1 MISFYNAGII
11 NEVSITTF
19 GINAKDNSSA
29 IGYFGTGLKY
39 AIAVLLRN
47 GHTITIKSG
56 PNKFNFHLRNENV
69 RGKYFD
75 VVCMNDK
82 PLGFTTELGKNWE
95 LWMAYRELYC
105 NAKDENGGVYDY
117 AIDEKLFD
125 TVVTVSGLDDIHK
138 RRSDFILESEPIAE
152 AGDVTVHNLENN
164 GIFYKGILV
173 GAFQGMRYSYNL
185 NFPVELTEDRTL
197 KNEWSTRW
205 DLCRQLQQLKDKVV
219 IANLVTAQDGYE
231 KDFCWTD
238 GNHSMEFVEVVES
251 LINHQS
257 RHLHNKIKDIYKTKV
272 QEALLNSTKSEPT
285 SHQSIAIEKA
295 IKFLALMGYDVRKYP
310 ILIGNLGQ
318 GILGIAKDDT
328 IYLSDRVFM
337 QGVKQVTATLL
348 EEYLHLEYN
357 LKDETYEMQNFL
369 FDLLIQ
375 QAEIAHGEVL

>member
-1 MISFYNAGII
+1 MISFYNSGII

-19 GINAKDNSSA
+19 GINAKDNDSA

-47 GHTITIKSG
+47 GHSISIKSG
-56 PNKFNFHLRNENV
+56 SNNFNFHLKNEQV
-69 RGKYFD
+69 RGKSFD

-82 PLGFTTELGKNWE
+82 TLGFTTELGKNWE
-95 LWMAYRELYC
+95 LWMAYRELFC
-105 NAKDENGGVYDY
+105 NAKDEGGGVYDY
-117 AIDEKLFD
+117 DIDEKLFD
-125 TVVTVSGLDDIHK
+125 TVVKVSGLDDIHA
-138 RRSDFILESEPIAE
+138 RRSEFILDSTPIAE
-152 AGDVTVHNLENN
+152 AGTVSMHKLASN

-173 GAFQGMRYSYNL
+173 GAFQGMRYSYNI

-205 DLCRQLQQLKDKVV
+205 DMCKQLQSLKDKEL
-219 IANLVTAQDGYE
+219 IMELVTAEDGYE
-231 KDFCWTD
+231 HDFLWTD
-238 GNHSMEFVEVVES
+238 GNHSAEFTEVVES

-257 RHLHNKIKDIYKTKV
+257 RSLHHRIKDMYKTKI
-272 QEALLNSTKSEPT
+272 QDALINSTKSQPT
-285 SHQSIAIEKA
+285 SHQSISIEKA
-295 IKFLALMGYDVRKYP
+295 IKFLSLMGYEIKKYP

-318 GILGIAKDDT
+318 GILGMAKDDT
-328 IYLSDRVFM
+328 IFLSDRVFL